1 MYASCFLSLIS
12 WILDSCVI
20 CASYN
25 LFLYVYFSALI
36 SSASFRLLTAFL
48 CSSCRSAF
56 NFSKLLFSAFFSASQ
71 LLQQCYNTHCCN
83 VWKEN
88 LQHLRSV
95 LQSAVYL
102 HLLLLL
108 LSRFFLHSPIILF
121 FFFCKFLFSLL
132 LQSDFFKLLTLS
144 DPSTRSASICS
155 CIFSNIFV
163 NRFQKYCFFF
173 SRNDN
178 AFFCHLPYPSL
189 LQIFCTESQ

>member
-71 LLQQCYNTHCCN
+71 LFLTTCYNTHCCN

-88 LQHLRSV
+88 FQHLRSV

-102 HLLLLL
+102 HLLLLFAF
-108 LSRFFLHSPIILF
+108 SRFFLHSPIILF
-121 FFFCKFLFSLL
+121 CSSFVKFLFS
-132 LQSDFFKLLTLS
+132 F
-144 DPSTRSASICS
+144 AIA
-155 CIFSNIFV
+155 I
-163 NRFQKYCFFF
+163 
-173 SRNDN
+173 
-178 AFFCHLPYPSL
+178 
-189 LQIFCTESQ
+189 